1 MNNVLNHV
9 AIIMDGNGRWAKKQ
23 NKERTYGHFH
33 GVEKVREIAIAAN
46 DESIKVLTLYAF
58 STENWK
64 RPMQEV
70 DYLMQLPALFFSRYL
85 KELMEKNIK
94 IEAIGDLTPFPEN
107 TKKVLLN
114 AINET
119 SHNTGMILVFA
130 MNYGGRTEIVEAA
143 KKYHEAVVSGKMTK
157 VLDENEFEKFLMTG
171 TYPAV
176 DRCNRTSGEQRLSNF
191 LLWQLAYAELIFTE
205 TAWPDLSVEE
215 FKHLLAVGSGRE
227 RRFGGLV

>member
-176 DRCNRTSGEQRLSNF
+176 DLCIRTSGEQRLSNF